1 MRLGESIGS
10 GGRGHRAGDPL
21 NRFSFEKSIGGR
33 EAGSLYFE
41 RGPVPCNDG
50 DVVEGGFESIAAI
63 LAAWGE
69 GKVGGRAMTWR
80 FRSACT
86 L

>member
-33 EAGSLYFE
+33 ETGSLYVE
-41 RGPVPCNDG
+41 GGPVPCNAG
-50 DVVEGGFESIAAI
+50 GVVEGGFKSIAAI
-63 LAAWGE
+63 AAAWQRRLEEQAAG
-69 GKVGGRAMTWR
+69 
-80 FRSACT
+80 